1 MFTRKTLYVKI
12 RLVVFAGRT
21 VKYTGISNEDVLRG
35 PDYLNWIVSINK
47 AILNYKEPSK
57 NNNYEFKKI

>member
-1 MFTRKTLYVKI
+1 M
-12 RLVVFAGRT
+12 GRT